1 MPRQVTGIGDGQFG
15 LVLASLAGH
24 AERLAESRVI
34 PHVITPLRDEI
45 LSH

>member
-1 MPRQVTGIGDGQFG
+1 
-15 LVLASLAGH
+15 VLASLAGH
-24 AERLAESRVI
+24 AERLTESRVI